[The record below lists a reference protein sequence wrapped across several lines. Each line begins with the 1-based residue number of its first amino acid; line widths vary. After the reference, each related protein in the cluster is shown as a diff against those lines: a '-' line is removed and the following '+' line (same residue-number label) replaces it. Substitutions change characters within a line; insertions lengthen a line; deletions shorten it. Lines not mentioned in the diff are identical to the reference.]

1 MSMGIGSSADGNLS
15 KAVRVIQVT
24 VGDQQGSHSAVNT
37 EDRMKIP
44 SPNTTKTLD
53 DVQTKWYDWRGN
65 DISRALSICVPKR
78 AHVDAFVNVNNAFVS
93 TLFGC
98 NTNVA
103 TGLDG
108 GSVMYCTC
116 YISKNT
122 EKEDSEHFASAAKH
136 MVKRM
141 EQRMMERMV
150 TDNEEQEKEDSSI
163 GLKSMIDA
171 ALMAT
176 KDHKVAAPMASYLIR
191 NGSRFHYSHFFA
203 YVNIGSF
210 FKDVHEDFN
219 ISADGDGK
227 VFLKSSVANYIYRPM
242 KLECVCVYDF
252 LAKYSAC
259 KPTKN
264 SFNWAQVHPNKD
276 HLKISQLTTERIPVI
291 NYLDFVDTRNFNG
304 NDIFSCNIE
313 EISVEERVLME
324 EHAKS
329 CCVLFVPFRNVE
341 IDLKLNGSYLQRWRK
356 EKDDGR
362 ISKQH
367 ERLLTNV
374 QNCRNS
380 LHGARPLDILERS
393 TSKPVQHQCMDKT
406 CMEREQDDDDVINNA
421 MDDFL
426 LVETPGMEQ
435 DCEFRDSTDHL
446 QYPSILTRCHGSHT
460 CGTSLIICPNVAHSD
475 CMIIIEKTETS
486 INGSDIQESESNEK
500 LHICAL
506 NELALK
512 IVNRIVDKNGHITDI
527 EVNGTLKNIRDFAE
541 IHFSEDVDQKK
552 SFEIMMCAF
561 LDRLYKES
569 NKSAEGTW
577 KVVESMEPSVS
588 KKRKSNDEREKIGKV
603 NDHKQL
609 IGFLSGAGGT
619 GKSHVIKTAC
629 QYAQKLCKALGVKFD
644 KRTIVVTA
652 LTGAAAV
659 SINGE
664 TKSGAF
670 AFKRK
675 VKDELEEF
683 KNTYLVIVDEVS
695 FASVEDMELLNEKM
709 KQIFDNPWE
718 PFGGVPIVF
727 SGDFAQL
734 SPVGGRPLYKSEHS
748 IVWKEYLNAF
758 MQLRTN
764 HRFDKDVNWGAMLGR
779 FRDVGLSTKEVAIIN
794 TRVVGARSGPRERNI
809 PFDAV
814 YATKTN
820 VDRMAINDA
829 IIAKHLENT
838 HSTDPG
844 IQPPM
849 HTLCIKAGN
858 LRFHVRGTRREY
870 CNMKRKAQDIIYAA
884 VGEAHVEDQCNKRH
898 DPLLKLY
905 YGRPLYINHNE
916 DVAGCVANGAICEF
930 RGVKLK
936 PAVSQKD
943 FETIIIDG
951 YHVNCVSITQVD
963 SLLVNM
969 LDSCKGGNKETIIE
983 LTVSP
988 KVIYA
993 SAKFP
998 VPFTGPITKNS
1009 MRTRRRISFEQ
1020 FPVNCANARTVHK
1033 LQGRSIHHLVVSAW
1047 DYTDNWVYVC
1057 LSRCTTMNG
1066 LFLREPLNPSKTKG
1080 MAEEV
1085 RAFIKSL
1092 RKIKKRAH
1100 VFFHGEDL

>member
-1 MSMGIGSSADGNLS
+1 MAKTKINYSNVKNALLWLKEHNRLYKDIDTETFVSVTPHVVDESEAVMSVYNNIEEVYEVFAIFLDKNLPCSTNGGCENSGELKDLTIERLLLSGGSKDATLICRPTKNILRDYQGNNLLLASPVQFPYGIGCKDSKGDYRAGYPYLKHLCSLSHPNFHRANWCRLLMEMKLVHEMLPPRRILSAKVIERMRYTPSSEI
-15 KAVRVIQVT
+15 KFT
-24 VGDQQGSHSAVNT
+24 VAALQNVHSS
-37 EDRMKIP
+37 EHRKSCFKKGCECRMKIP
-44 SPNTTKTLD
+44 SPNTTKTLVLFD

-78 AHVDAFVNVNNAFVS
+78 AHVNAFVNVNNAFVS

-150 TDNEEQEKEDSSI
+150 TDNEEQEEEDSSI
-163 GLKSMIDA
+163 GLKSMIGA

-176 KDHKVAAPMASYLIR
+176 IDHKVAAPMASYLIR

-242 KLECVCVYDF
+242 ELEGVCVYDF

-259 KPTKN
+259 
-264 SFNWAQVHPNKD
+264 
-276 HLKISQLTTERIPVI
+276 
-291 NYLDFVDTRNFNG
+291 
-304 NDIFSCNIE
+304 
-313 EISVEERVLME
+313 
-324 EHAKS
+324 
-329 CCVLFVPFRNVE
+329 
-341 IDLKLNGSYLQRWRK
+341 
-356 EKDDGR
+356 
-362 ISKQH
+362 
-367 ERLLTNV
+367 
-374 QNCRNS
+374 
-380 LHGARPLDILERS
+380 
-393 TSKPVQHQCMDKT
+393 
-406 CMEREQDDDDVINNA
+406 
-421 MDDFL
+421 
-426 LVETPGMEQ
+426 
-435 DCEFRDSTDHL
+435 
-446 QYPSILTRCHGSHT
+446 
-460 CGTSLIICPNVAHSD
+460 
-475 CMIIIEKTETS
+475 
-486 INGSDIQESESNEK
+486 
-500 LHICAL
+500 
-506 NELALK
+506 
-512 IVNRIVDKNGHITDI
+512 
-527 EVNGTLKNIRDFAE
+527 
-541 IHFSEDVDQKK
+541 
-552 SFEIMMCAF
+552 
-561 LDRLYKES
+561 
-569 NKSAEGTW
+569 
-577 KVVESMEPSVS
+577 
-588 KKRKSNDEREKIGKV
+588 
-603 NDHKQL
+603 
-609 IGFLSGAGGT
+609 GT

-664 TKSGAF
+664 TTAGAF

-683 KNTYLVIVDEVS
+683 KNTYLVIVDEVF

-709 KQIFDNPWE
+709 KQIFDNSWE

-758 MQLRTN
+758 MELRTN

-794 TRVVGARSGPRERNI
+794 TRVVGAQSGPRERNI

-829 IIAKHLENT
+829 ISAKHLENT

-870 CNMKRKAQDIIYAA
+870 SNMKRKAQDIIYAA

-969 LDSCKGGNKETIIE
+969 LDGCKGGNKETIIE
-983 LTVSP
+983 LSP

-1066 LFLREPLNPSKTKG
+1066 LFLHEPLNPSITKG

-1085 RAFIKSL
+1085 RAFIKCL

-1100 VFFHGEDL
+1100 VFLHGEDL